1 MTSSAKKLIV
11 GLALMMTASL
21 ALAQGKIVVLD
32 LQAAVLSTTAAQGQL
47 AQLEQNAEYVAL
59 MTRYE
64 ALTEDIQNLQKDVEQ
79 NAMTWSEEDRN
90 KKEEEARALRQEYET
105 TVHTLQNARQQ
116 VMQVI
121 MQQMRASTSEVLEG
135 LIEAEK
141 IGLVV
146 SSEAVYHATEHYDI
160 TERVTQL
167 LNQRAQER
175 QQ

>member
-1 MTSSAKKLIV
+1 
-11 GLALMMTASL
+11 
-21 ALAQGKIVVLD
+21 
-32 LQAAVLSTTAAQGQL
+32 
-47 AQLEQNAEYVAL
+47 

-135 LIEAEK
+135 LIEDEK
-141 IGLVV
+141 IGVV
-146 SSEAVYHATEHYDI
+146 VCSDAFYDATVQDDI
-160 TERVTQL
+160 TERVIQPL
-167 LNQRAQER
+167 KQRAQE
-175 QQ
+175 QHQ

>member
-11 GLALMMTASL
+11 GLALMMTSSL
-21 ALAQGKIVVLD
+21 VLAQGKIVVLD

-64 ALTEDIQNLQKDVEQ
+64 ALTEDIQNLQKDVEK

-90 KKEEEARALRQEYET
+90 KKEEQARALRQEYET
-105 TVHTLQNARQQ
+105 KVHTLQNARQQ

-121 MQQMRASTSEVLEG
+121 MQQMRAITSEVLEG

-141 IGLVV
+141 IGRAEEHT
-146 SSEAVYHATEHYDI
+146 SELQS
-160 TERVTQL
+160 R
-167 LNQRAQER
+167 
-175 QQ
+175 

>member
-90 KKEEEARALRQEYET
+90 KKEEEARALRQDRKS
-105 TVHTLQNARQQ
+105 VG
-116 VMQVI
+116 
-121 MQQMRASTSEVLEG
+121 RA
-135 LIEAEK
+135 
-141 IGLVV
+141 
-146 SSEAVYHATEHYDI
+146 
-160 TERVTQL
+160 
-167 LNQRAQER
+167 
-175 QQ
+175 

>member
-11 GLALMMTASL
+11 GLALMMTSSL
-21 ALAQGKIVVLD
+21 VLAQGKIVVLD

-59 MTRYE
+59 MTRYG

-105 TVHTLQNARQQ
+105 TVHTEQDARQQ
-116 VMQVI
+116 G
-121 MQQMRASTSEVLEG
+121 MRGLRQRMGASTSGVLDG

-146 SSEAVYHATEHYDI
+146 SSEAVHHASDHYDI
-160 TERVTQL
+160 PDRVTQL
-167 LNQRAQER
+167 LKQRARER